1 MPKFSMNVYYD
12 EIIAELR
19 GIEVVNGG
27 EKNIDFI
34 NLDVDMLADRLREN
48 QEFIMAAKEYGFL
61 EDDINSDPVQAL
73 ADIYYDGDIDLVE
86 GGSLAEMSIDGEEC
100 WEVATEALEECMK
113 PHLEKMIKEL
123 VQWVEDNGGEILER
137 TSHDVEFE
145 LDLGEWDNDHIPV
158 YAGEVL
164 DNASNLSSEIF
175 YSFYEKH
182 THTLMYQLEITSECF
197 EDVIW

>member
-1 MPKFSMNVYYD
+1 MPKFSMGVYYD

-34 NLDVDMLADRLREN
+34 DLDVDMLADRLREN
-48 QEFIMAAKEYGFL
+48 QEFMMAAKEYGFL
-61 EDDINSDPVQAL
+61 EDDINEDPVQAL
-73 ADIYYDGDIDLVE
+73 ADIYYDGESIETADLTWISV
-86 GGSLAEMSIDGEEC
+86 DGEEC
-100 WEVATEALEECMK
+100 WEVATKALEECMK

-123 VQWVEDNGGEILER
+123 VQWVEDNGGKILER

-145 LDLGEWDNDHIPV
+145 LDLGEWDNDYIPD

-164 DNASNLSSEIF
+164 ANASDLSSEIF

-182 THTLMYQLEITSECF
+182 THTPLCQLEITSECF
-197 EDVIW
+197 TDVIW